1 MELDVD
7 RSGGDPLRIIH
18 DWRGLSLGQCKTLA
32 ASTIGTTVGKSW
44 TYKTDG
50 QNCIVIHNVKDARFH
65 HSFAQHSS
73 SPQSGIISGKGCGN
87 GMTCRPLNLLIL

>member
-18 DWRGLSLGQCKTLA
+18 DWRGLSLGQYKTLA
-32 ASTIGTTVGKSW
+32 ASTIGTAVGISW

-50 QNCIVIHNVKDARFH
+50 ENCIVIHNVKDARFH
-65 HSFAQHSS
+65 NSFVQRSS
-73 SPQSGIISGKGCGN
+73 VPQSGIISGKGCGT
-87 GMTCRPLNLLIL
+87 GMSSCRL

>member
-50 QNCIVIHNVKDARFH
+50 QNCIVKDARFH
-65 HSFAQHSS
+65 HSFTQHSS
-73 SPQSGIISGKGCGN
+73 SPRSGIISGKGCGN
-87 GMTCRPLNLLIL
+87 GMKCRPLNLLIL